1 MPHSDA
7 PSSRPCPRC
16 GSTSLPPFAAT
27 GAVCLRCAGERA
39 FSLTP
44 DALAT
49 PPPDSV
55 PADAD
60 PSSAPA
66 ADSPLRIGAYEIIEE
81 LGRGGMA
88 RVYAARQ
95 GQLGRIVALKTLP
108 LGQGTTSDLEM
119 RFLREAQT
127 VARLRHP
134 HIVAIHDSGRTAT
147 HAYFSMDYIDGGD
160 LAHRLRERPF
170 TPREAA
176 TLLRKIAVAL
186 SAAHAEGVLHRDLKP
201 SNILLDGDEPRLAD
215 FGLAAQLEVGGDLTA
230 KTSVLG
236 TPHYLAPEAL
246 TGGSAALGIP
256 SDLYALGVV
265 AFELLTGRTP
275 FAGAAPAELA
285 TLINDTE
292 PPSPRLLAPAVPVD
306 LETIVLQCLEREP
319 ARRYASAADLAADLD
334 RFLAGEPIAARPPGP
349 LDRLARFTR
358 RHRHAVIATSAAFA
372 ILVAAT
378 AVSTSLAVRATRA
391 EKAAEAEART
401 SKALADFL
409 RRDLLQQ
416 AAPGEEPDRD
426 VKLHTILDRAATKL
440 DSRFTDAPLIEADV
454 REVVADVY
462 GSLGNYT
469 AAHRHAV
476 RVLAL
481 RRQHQGPDHL
491 DTVTATLNVAVV
503 LTDQGKH
510 ADAEPLFAQVLAAR
524 QRLLDP
530 AHADTLA
537 AANHRAL
544 NLRTLNR
551 IPEADNL
558 QTATLAVARR
568 TLSATHPTVIRGLA
582 TLARIRHIQTR
593 FPEAEALL
601 REAIDLQTQSLGA
614 ENLDTLTTRNDLAVI
629 LKDSG
634 KIDEA
639 VAQYEAILAL
649 RRRVLSPDHPHVFIS
664 LGNLGGAYKAQRRF
678 AEAAAAQSAALELGR
693 RLLSPA
699 HPRVLTTLTN
709 LADTLGQQQ
718 QFDKAS
724 ALQREALAL
733 YTQHSG
739 PDHALTQRARE
750 KLADLQI
757 RAGRPAE
764 AEPVLREALA
774 LRLTSAPASWQTAFA
789 RIMLGHALSRQGRH
803 AEAEP
808 LLLTGY
814 ADLLRA
820 AEPITP
826 SRRRVATEA
835 KEFLVELYT
844 AWSQPDTAKL
854 WREKPVVF
862 PVP

>member
-1 MPHSDA
+1 MPNSDHS
-7 PSSRPCPRC
+7 SSHPCPRC
-16 GSTSLPPFAAT
+16 GSTSAAPFAH

-39 FSLTP
+39 FSLNAEP
-44 DALAT
+44 NLK
-49 PPPDSV
+49 
-55 PADAD
+55 AD
-60 PSSAPA
+60 PEPA
-66 ADSPLRIGAYEIIEE
+66 LPVDANADYPVARIGSYEIIEE

-95 GQLGRIVALKTLP
+95 GNLGRIVALKTLP
-108 LGQGTTSDLEM
+108 LGQGTTNDLEM

-147 HAYFSMDYIDGGD
+147 HAYFSMDYIEGGD

-170 TPREAA
+170 APREAA
-176 TLLRKIAVAL
+176 ILLGKIAVAL
-186 SAAHAEGVLHRDLKP
+186 AAAHAEGVLHRDLKP

-292 PPSPRLLAPAVPVD
+292 PPSPRLLVPAVPVD
-306 LETIVLQCLEREP
+306 LETIVLKCLEREP
-319 ARRYASAADLAADLD
+319 TRRYATAADLAADFA
-334 RFLAGEPIAARPPGP
+334 RFLAGEPIAARPPGN
-349 LDRLARFTR
+349 LDRLRRFAR
-358 RHRHAVIATSAAFA
+358 RHRAAVFALAAIFS
-372 ILVAAT
+372 ILVLAT

-409 RRDLLQQ
+409 RRDLLQP
-416 AAPGEEPDRD
+416 AAAGEEPDPD
-426 VKLHTILDRAATKL
+426 VKLRTILDRAATKL
-440 DSRFTDAPLIEADV
+440 DGRFVDAPLIEADV

-462 GSLGNYT
+462 DSLGEY
-469 AAHRHAV
+469 AAALGNAQ

-481 RRQHQGPDHL
+481 RRQHQGPDHPES
-491 DTVTATLNVAVV
+491 VTATLNVALV

-510 ADAEPLFAQVLAAR
+510 ADAEPSFAHVLAAR
-524 QRLLDP
+524 QRLLRPDHP
-530 AHADTLA
+530 DTLA
-537 AANHRAL
+537 AANLRSLNLRAL
-544 NLRTLNR
+544 NRLS
-551 IPEADNL
+551 EADAI
-558 QTATLAVARR
+558 QTTTLATARR
-568 TLSATHPTVIRGLA
+568 TLPATHPTVIRALT
-582 TLARIRHIQTR
+582 TLARIRHVQTR

-601 REAIDLQTQSLGA
+601 REAADLQSKSLGPGHL
-614 ENLDTLTTRNDLAVI
+614 ETLTTLNDLAVI

-634 KIDEA
+634 KLAEA
-639 VAQYEAILAL
+639 VAQYENVLAL
-649 RRRVLSPDHPHVFIS
+649 RRRILGPDHPHVFIS
-664 LGNLGGAYKAQRRF
+664 LGNLGSAYKSQGRLV
-678 AEAAAAQSAALELGR
+678 EAATTQRAALALGR

-709 LADTLGQQQ
+709 LADTLSQHQK
-718 QFDKAS
+718 FDDAV

-733 YTQHSG
+733 YTQHNGS
-739 PDHALTQRARE
+739 DHPQTQRTRE
-750 KLADLQI
+750 KLADIQI
-757 RAGRPAE
+757 RAGHPAE

-774 LRLTSAPASWQTAFA
+774 LRQKSAPASWQTAFA
-789 RIMLGHALSRQGRH
+789 RIQLGHAISRQGRY

-820 AEPITP
+820 DEPVTP
-826 SRRRVATEA
+826 ARRRVATES
-835 KEFLVELYT
+835 KQFLVDLYV
-844 AWSQPDTAKL
+844 AWEKSEAAEA
-854 WREKPVVF
+854 WRQKVIAF
-862 PVP
+862 PAP